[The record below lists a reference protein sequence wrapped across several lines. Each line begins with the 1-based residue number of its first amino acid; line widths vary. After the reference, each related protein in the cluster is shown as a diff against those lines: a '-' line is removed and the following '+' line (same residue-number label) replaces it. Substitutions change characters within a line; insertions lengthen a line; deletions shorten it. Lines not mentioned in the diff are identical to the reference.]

1 MNLRHKNIIVKL
13 IESILCLT
21 EPSEYSDSQILD
33 EEVSEEIAT
42 LKAISRSG
50 RDKRKRPRFIS
61 ACGSCRR
68 RMLR

>member
-1 MNLRHKNIIVKL
+1 MNLRHKNIIVNL

-21 EPSEYSDSQILD
+21 ESTESFDSQIAE
-33 EEVSEEIAT
+33 EEVNEEIAT

-50 RDKRKRPRFIS
+50 RNKRRRPRFIS

-68 RMLR
+68 RRLR